1 MRASATHVRPPVP
14 GDKPIAPQRQHLIR
28 ANVTGIGLELTS
40 WQDGGCAIS
49 YFTVEFRRAAG
60 TSGNSGSI
68 NSRQSHGHQHQHQ
81 STGGGGGLSPLDWI
95 VVSSN
100 VPPHSRFGIPD
111 LEPAT
116 GYQLRVTAHNN
127 AGATIAEYY
136 FETLPVGGVVGAGLM
151 GGGGGLSGVMGMNGG
166 GMGGMNDGRG
176 DGGYDG
182 DEADPDAD
190 HVWGETYLVGVSFL
204 ALVSVG
210 TTLSGI
216 SFCFYSRE
224 CTLAK
229 TSITIKTLAF
239 SSNCNSIHSRGKPR

>member
-1 MRASATHVRPPVP
+1 MP
-14 GDKPIAPQRQHLIR
+14 GDKPMAPQRQHLIR
-28 ANVTGIGLELTS
+28 ANVTGIGLELAA

-49 YFTVEFRRAAG
+49 YFTVEFRRAVSG
-60 TSGNSGSI
+60 GGSTSNSGSI
-68 NSRQSHGHQHQHQ
+68 NSRQPHPHHSA
-81 STGGGGGLSPLDWI
+81 GGGGLSALDWI

-100 VPPHSRFGIPD
+100 VPPNSRFSIPD

-136 FETLPVGGVVGAGLM
+136 FETLPVGGTVGVGLM
-151 GGGGGLSGVMGMNGG
+151 GGGGSSGVMGMNGG
-166 GMGGMNDGRG
+166 GLGGRHDGNG
-176 DGGYDG
+176 FGDG
-182 DEADPDAD
+182 DESDPNLD

-204 ALVSVG
+204 ALVSVV

-224 CTLAK
+224 C
-229 TSITIKTLAF
+229 
-239 SSNCNSIHSRGKPR
+239 